1 MSNSIGLIES
11 KGLVALVEAADVI
24 LKNSPVTILGVHKL
38 NNGLITLAVSGD
50 YDYVKAAVESGAE
63 AGRRVGEIYSFSVIE
78 NPAAE
83 LLDIFSEL
91 FPEGNI
97 SRKLSDEIIPVKI
110 QPSIKDIEE
119 ASALFA
125 SVAREVKPES
135 KREKS
140 KPLEITRLNPIKT
153 FKKNIIKN
161 NSETKSKIDEPLHK
175 NIADTKHSNEEIVEN
190 NETEKPLSTIER
202 LRIEALGTEIRE
214 TKIKDHNATVKKKIK
229 ETNKINLSTEEAEV
243 DFDLIA
249 QMNVHKLRNYAR
261 KFSYF
266 PIKGREISRAN
277 RDELVELFNTLKK

>member
-11 KGLVALVEAADVI
+11 KGLVALIEAADVI
-24 LKNSPVTILGVHKL
+24 LKNSPVKILGVHKL
-38 NNGLITLAVSGD
+38 NNGLITLVVLGD
-50 YDYVKAAVESGAE
+50 ADYVKAAVESGTE

-83 LLDIFSEL
+83 LLNIFSEL

-97 SRKLSDEIIPVKI
+97 SGKISDGNISLKI
-110 QPSIKDIEE
+110 QPTVEDIED

-140 KPLEITRLNPIKT
+140 KPLEITRLNQIHKI
-153 FKKNIIKN
+153 KKNSIKKK
-161 NSETKSKIDEPLHK
+161 SDTISKIDESLQK
-175 NIADTKHSNEEIVEN
+175 NIVDANHHNEEKD
-190 NETEKPLSTIER
+190 ETDAAEKPLSTIER
-202 LRIEALGTEIRE
+202 LRIEALGTGIRK
-214 TKIKDHNATVKKKIK
+214 TKIENRIATNKKKIK
-229 ETNKINLSTEEAEV
+229 ETNKINLSSEEAEV
-243 DFDLIA
+243 DFDLIS

-277 RDELVELFNTLKK
+277 RDELVELFNTFKK

>member
-11 KGLVALVEAADVI
+11 KGLVALIEAADVI
-24 LKNSPVTILGVHKL
+24 LKNSPVKILGIHKL
-38 NNGLITLAVSGD
+38 NNGLITLVVLGD
-50 YDYVKAAVESGAE
+50 ADYVKAAVDSGAE

-83 LLDIFSEL
+83 LLNIFSEF

-97 SRKLSDEIIPVKI
+97 AEKIADGNISLKI
-110 QPSIKDIEE
+110 QPTVEDIKD

-140 KPLEITRLNPIKT
+140 KPLEITRLNQIHKI
-153 FKKNIIKN
+153 KKNSIKKK
-161 NSETKSKIDEPLHK
+161 SDTISKIDESLQK
-175 NIADTKHSNEEIVEN
+175 NIIDANHHNEEKD
-190 NETEKPLSTIER
+190 ETDAVEKPLSTIER
-202 LRIEALGTEIRE
+202 LRIEALGTGIRK
-214 TKIKDHNATVKKKIK
+214 TKIVDRIATNKKKNK
-229 ETNKINLSTEEAEV
+229 ETNKINLSSEEAEI
-243 DFDLIA
+243 DFDLIS

-277 RDELVELFNTLKK
+277 RDELVELFNTFKK